1 MKTATNPVASLT
13 NMYNYERFSA
23 PFRAGKHW
31 YYSYNEG
38 LKAQAVHY
46 TLDEKAIAA
55 REMGTVFFDPN
66 TLSED
71 GTISVKSIK
80 YESCY

>member
-1 MKTATNPVASLT
+1 
-13 NMYNYERFSA
+13 MYNYERFTA
-23 PFRAGKHW
+23 PFRSGKRW

-38 LKAQAVHY
+38 LKAHAVYY
-46 TLDEKAIAA
+46 TLDEKSLAT

-71 GTISVKSIK
+71 GTISVKSL
-80 YESCY
+80 

>member
-1 MKTATNPVASLT
+1 
-13 NMYNYERFSA
+13 MYNYERFSA
-23 PFRAGKHW
+23 PFRVGKHW

-38 LKAQAVHY
+38 LKAQAVYY
-46 TLDEKAIAA
+46 TLDEKALAT

-71 GTISVKSIK
+71 GTISVKSL
-80 YESCY
+80 